1 MAATAEENRRG
12 REGLKVGFTVLS
24 DEGFG
29 IRGSREWNEGK
40 IGEVEVKDFRRV
52 DRDEEEEE
60 EENPAMAAI
69 LVSILF
75 GSIDMN
81 KII

>member
-40 IGEVEVKDFRRV
+40 IGEVEVKDFQIGRAHV
-52 DRDEEEEE
+52 
-60 EENPAMAAI
+60 
-69 LVSILF
+69 
-75 GSIDMN
+75 
-81 KII
+81 